1 MGTKRTDEFRADAV
15 RIALTSGLTR
25 RQVASDLGVGLS
37 TLNKWVTAHRDTDV
51 VSDKEL
57 DLARENERLRRENRI
72 LKEERDILKKGH
84 DLLREPKAMR
94 FRFIEEH
101 GRDFPTNRLC
111 QVLDVSERGLRAYR
125 SRPASQRQ
133 RTDMVVL
140 AHIKEQSRLS
150 LGSYGRPRM
159 TEELKELG
167 LNIGHRRVGRLM
179 RENGIQVERSKK
191 YKVTTDSNHAFNIAP
206 NLLNRDFAANEPNR
220 KWAGDISYVWTREG
234 WLYLAVILDLHSRRV
249 IGWAVSNRMKR
260 DLAIRAL
267 QMAVALR
274 QPPKG
279 CIHHADRGSQYCSH
293 DYQKLLRQHGFQVSM
308 SGKGN
313 CYDNSAVET
322 FFKTIKAE
330 LIWRR
335 SWQTRRDAEL
345 AIFQYINGFYNPR
358 RRHSALGWKSPVAF
372 ERKVA

>member
-1 MGTKRTDEFRADAV
+1 MGLKRTDEFRQDAV

-25 RQVASDLGVGLS
+25 KQVADDLGVGMS
-37 TLNKWVTAHRDTDV
+37 TLNKWITAHRDTDV
-51 VSDKEL
+51 VSKE
-57 DLARENERLRRENRI
+57 DLSLAQENDRLRREVRI
-72 LKEERDILKKGH
+72 LKEERDILKKATQFFASH
-84 DLLREPKAMR
+84 KAVR
-94 FRFIEEH
+94 FRFVEEH
-101 GRDFPTNRLC
+101 RDAFPAARLC
-111 QVLDVSERGLRAYR
+111 QVMDVSMRGLRAFR
-125 SRPASQRQ
+125 SRPASRRQ
-133 RTDMVVL
+133 RSDLVTL

-159 TEELKELG
+159 TEELKEIG
-167 LNIGHRRVGRLM
+167 LDVGHRRVGRLM
-179 RENGIQVERSKK
+179 RQNGISVVRTRKH
-191 YKVTTDSNHAFNIAP
+191 KVTTDSDHKFNIAP
-206 NLLNRDFAANEPNR
+206 NLLDRNFTADHPNQ

-267 QMAVALR
+267 EMAIAFR

-279 CIHHADRGSQYCSH
+279 CIHHTDRGSQYCSH
-293 DYQKLLRQHGFQVSM
+293 DYQKRLRQHGFKVSM

-313 CYDNSAVET
+313 CYDNAAVET

-330 LIWRR
+330 LIWRHP
-335 SWQTRRDAEL
+335 WETRRKAEM
-345 AIFQYINGFYNPR
+345 AIFEYINGFYNPR